1 MVVLAFGMAIT
12 IAPLT
17 TTVLN
22 AVQQDQTGVASGINN
37 AAASVAGLLVIAVM
51 GTVALRVLDLEFD
64 AQLRQ
69 AQPTPDVRR
78 EVDAARG
85 GFIMPRAPQQFSAQE
100 RVSLEQI
107 SKASFVGT
115 IYLVLLVMAALA
127 FAGASVAV
135 LMIE

>member
-1 MVVLAFGMAIT
+1 VVLAFGMAIT

-22 AVQQDQTGVASGINN
+22 AVKEEQAGVASGINN

-51 GTVALRVLDLEFD
+51 GTVALRVLDLEID
-64 AQLRQ
+64 AHLRR
-69 AQPTPDVRR
+69 AQPSVAVRHDV
-78 EVDAARG
+78 ESARG
-85 GFIMPRAPQQFSAQE
+85 GFVMPQASAQLSPAE
-100 RVSLEQI
+100 RASVQEI
-107 SKASFVGT
+107 SKASFAGT
-115 IYLVLLVMAALA
+115 IHLVLLVMAALA